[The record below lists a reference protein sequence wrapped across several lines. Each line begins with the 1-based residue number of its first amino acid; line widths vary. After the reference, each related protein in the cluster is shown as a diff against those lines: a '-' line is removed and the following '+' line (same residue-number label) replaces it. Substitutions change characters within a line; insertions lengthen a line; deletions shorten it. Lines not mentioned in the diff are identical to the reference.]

1 MTALALHMTHNHVC
15 AQNCVSLA
23 DVHTHAAWYLSRSV
37 PVAMQS
43 NMLRRYC
50 KEYGFGQPTWDG
62 ELKGETATGA
72 IGRKLVATFL
82 VQEGCEEVTADVGTV
97 VAVRPHV
104 GILVSFRD
112 GQVTIND
119 EDDWEWVR
127 TNAVSPCNE

>member
-1 MTALALHMTHNHVC
+1 MTALALHATHNHVC

-97 VAVRPHV
+97 VAVRPARWHPRLLSRRAGHHQRRRRLGV
-104 GILVSFRD
+104 GAHERRQSV
-112 GQVTIND
+112 
-119 EDDWEWVR
+119 
-127 TNAVSPCNE
+127 